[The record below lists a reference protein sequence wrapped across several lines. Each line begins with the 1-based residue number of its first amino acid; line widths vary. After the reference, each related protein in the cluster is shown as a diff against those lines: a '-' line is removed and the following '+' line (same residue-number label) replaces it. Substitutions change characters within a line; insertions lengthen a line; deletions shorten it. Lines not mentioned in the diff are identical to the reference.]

1 MISFDYDIFQTWFY
15 DTTVNPSYVERE
27 HVNDDT
33 IGANTVPE
41 NVVMGDPVNVASSN
55 NYIPHKWYMY
65 ATQIFKE
72 LTQDGFTAIAPGA
85 ENNEVS
91 GYYKIPLTDRAQ
103 ANRVV
108 ELYTRKGKLESLI
121 SMFALT
127 DESSTASGQTY
138 TIASPVKFGGYV
150 PKNNKLFCYPY
161 NYLTLVMAGSETPYR
176 YEWFTDRVVGFRLK
190 LPKYA
195 GGSSYIIP

>member
-1 MISFDYDIFQTWFY
+1 
-15 DTTVNPSYVERE
+15 
-27 HVNDDT
+27 
-33 IGANTVPE
+33 
-41 NVVMGDPVNVASSN
+41 MGLQLLPR
-55 NYIPHKWYMY
+55 
-65 ATQIFKE
+65 
-72 LTQDGFTAIAPGA
+72 GA

-138 TIASPVKFGGYV
+138 TIATPVKFGRYV

-176 YEWFTDRVVGFRLK
+176 YEWFTDRVAGFRLK